1 MERRCEKRQRSCL
14 KCEWWGGDYTGMN
27 RRLCYRLPVHVI
39 RHKNDW
45 CGEFEAKESL
55 RERPL
60 CECGHPKDRHGYGL
74 HRCGVL
80 GCRCGKFEAKKVC
93 DGI

>member
-1 MERRCEKRQRSCL
+1 MERRCEG
-14 KCEWWGGDYTGMN
+14 CEWFACSDETCRKHAPRAELHVDRPY
-27 RRLCYRLPVHVI
+27 YRPAYWPLVAVD
-39 RHKNDW
+39 DW

-80 GCRCGKFEAKKVC
+80 GCRCGKFEAKKV
-93 DGI
+93 